1 MFRNVSSEGH
11 LSGGHSPASSP
22 GHGVSSP
29 GLVSQ
34 ESSWIGLLSRPALAL
49 LQRILPGPRVRS
61 PALAEKGPG
70 WLPAD
75 LNSSFVHEENE
86 FLRQLHDMMPPTQ
99 QLQPHLSYMRCEHGG
114 PLEPRPGGAST
125 WMTADS
131 LREMGLQSAAE
142 LDLNLCQQTQL
153 GYFSSVRTFLNQVLL
168 SSQDLR
174 PPSDWVLEAGGPPT
188 KGGARQG
195 RWGSYWGA
203 EEGSQRGLLSDLS
216 WAEDGTAPGLLC
228 PPAGTKAAPV
238 FVPSRGWT
246 LGEASGPGLHKEQPA
261 NKGGPHKVQNTEGSG
276 ADLQL
281 IIRTH
286 PTREVAVL
294 TREQDHGYC
303 SLEEEQLKARTPEEE
318 APAAQQ
324 GGSGGPVDLSAPQC
338 QNKAIA
344 FIMGCPCSDDDSS
357 QSDDDGDDD
366 GFDSEGSSDMS
377 ESTGED
383 DDDSDSDSEVDSES
397 ERLWSS
403 LCHSHD
409 PYNPQ
414 NFTARLQSGT
424 RPQSIPGS
432 TPPSS
437 PRTSPRSS
445 PRSSPQTSP
454 RSSPQTSHQSSPAS
468 SISSSPPSGLD
479 VWEDSASASEAD
491 EAESF
496 RLWSSFSSS
505 DPYSPFNFQAPL
517 RTQGPSEAPGGAQT
531 RGKKASPTPEYR
543 REEAE
548 ERQDSGFSEPSRTQS
563 CSVTKKVRFSDVI
576 EEFFLGFEDRRG
588 PWEELARDRC
598 RFLRRCQEVEP
609 IISPV
614 LQPQHR
620 RSVQQRM
627 DAALQDA

>member
-1 MFRNVSSEGH
+1 MFRNMSSEGH

-49 LQRILPGPRVRS
+49 LQRVLPGPRVRS

-70 WLPAD
+70 WLPVD
-75 LNSSFVHEENE
+75 LNTSFVHEESE
-86 FLRQLHDMMPPTQ
+86 FLQQLDGMMPLTQ
-99 QLQPHLSYMRCEHGG
+99 HPPPHLSYLRCDHGG
-114 PLEPRPGGAST
+114 PLEPQLCGASA

-131 LREMGLQSAAE
+131 LREMGLQNAAE

-174 PPSDWVLEAGGPPT
+174 PPSDWVLEAGGPPV
-188 KGGARQG
+188 KGGTGRG
-195 RWGSYWGA
+195 RWGSFWGA

-216 WAEDGTAPGLLC
+216 LVEDGTAPGLLC
-228 PPAGTKAAPV
+228 PPPGTKATPV
-238 FVPSRGWT
+238 FFPSREWR
-246 LGEASGPGLHKEQPA
+246 LGEPSGPSLHKEQPA
-261 NKGGPHKVQNTEGSG
+261 NRGGLQTVQSMEGSE

-281 IIRTH
+281 SIRTH
-286 PTREVAVL
+286 LSSEVAVL

-303 SLEEEQLKARTPEEE
+303 SLEEEQLKARTPEGSAGDEE
-318 APAAQQ
+318 PPAAQQ
-324 GGSGGPVDLSAPQC
+324 GGSGWPVDLSTPQC

-344 FIMGCPCSDDDSS
+344 FIMGCPCSDDDDSS
-357 QSDDDGDDD
+357 QSDTGGDD
-366 GFDSEGSSDMS
+366 GFDSEGLSDLS

-383 DDDSDSDSEVDSES
+383 EDEDSEVDSES

-403 LCHSHD
+403 LCQSHD

-424 RPQSIPGS
+424 GPRSIPGS

-437 PRTSPRSS
+437 PRSS
-445 PRSSPQTSP
+445 PW
-454 RSSPQTSHQSSPAS
+454 SSPAS

-491 EAESF
+491 EAESL

-517 RTQGPSEAPGGAQT
+517 RTQGPAEAPSGAQT
-531 RGKKASPTPEYR
+531 QGKKASPTPRPALASEYQR
-543 REEAE
+543 KEAE
-548 ERQDSGFSEPSRTQS
+548 ERLDSGFSELSRTQS
-563 CSVTKKVRFSDVI
+563 CSVSKKVRFSDVI
-576 EEFFLGFEDRRG
+576 EEFFLGSEDRRG

-598 RFLRRCQEVEP
+598 RFLRRCQEVEQS
-609 IISPV
+609 ISFV

-627 DAALQDA
+627 EASYLLDHEELQRSSSD

>member
-1 MFRNVSSEGH
+1 MFRNVRSEGH
-11 LSGGHSPASSP
+11 LSGGHSPASSH

-49 LQRILPGPRVRS
+49 LQNILTGPRVRC

-70 WLPAD
+70 WLPTD
-75 LNSSFVHEENE
+75 LNSSFVNEENE

-99 QLQPHLSYMRCEHGG
+99 HLPPHLSYLRCDRGG
-114 PLEPRPGGAST
+114 PLEPRPGGASA

-131 LREMGLQSAAE
+131 LREMGLQSATE

-174 PPSDWVLEAGGPPT
+174 PPSDWVLEAEGPPA
-188 KGGARQG
+188 KGGAG
-195 RWGSYWGA
+195 RGQWGSFWGT

-216 WAEDGTAPGLLC
+216 WAEDGTASGLLC

-238 FVPSRGWT
+238 FVPSREWM
-246 LGEASGPGLHKEQPA
+246 LGEASGPSPHKDQPA
-261 NKGGPHKVQNTEGSG
+261 NKGGLHTVQNTEGSG

-281 IIRTH
+281 SIRTH
-286 PTREVAVL
+286 LSSEVAVL

-303 SLEEEQLKARTPEEE
+303 SLEEEQLKARTLEEE
-318 APAAQQ
+318 PPAAQQ
-324 GGSGGPVDLSAPQC
+324 DGSGGTVDLSAPQC

-344 FIMGCPCSDDDSS
+344 FIMGCPCSDEDSS
-357 QSDDDGDDD
+357 QSDGGDDD
-366 GFDSEGSSDMS
+366 GFNSEGSSDLS

-383 DDDSDSDSEVDSES
+383 DDEDSELEVDSES

-403 LCHSHD
+403 LCQSHD

-424 RPQSIPGS
+424 G
-432 TPPSS
+432 
-437 PRTSPRSS
+437 PRSILGS
-445 PRSSPQTSP
+445 MSLTSSRSSS
-454 RSSPQTSHQSSPAS
+454 QSSPAS

-491 EAESF
+491 EAESL

-517 RTQGPSEAPGGAQT
+517 RTQGPAEAPSRAQT
-531 RGKKASPTPEYR
+531 WGKKASMTPRPAPAPEYR

-548 ERQDSGFSEPSRTQS
+548 ERLDSCFSEPSRTKS

-576 EEFFLGFEDRRG
+576 EEFFLGSEDRRG

-598 RFLRRCQEVEP
+598 RFLRRCQEVEQS
-609 IISPV
+609 ISYV

-620 RSVQQRM
+620 RSMQQRM
-627 DAALQDA
+627 DASLQDV